1 MARGDAHIG
10 TRVRYWRG
18 RRGLSQVAL
27 AGLAGMSQAYLSQI
41 ETGARTVDSRATLAR
56 LAEALQVTTASL
68 EGQPADPR
76 TPEHSSASA
85 AIPAVRAALV
95 AASLGDDVT
104 TGRGVDELAAEV
116 DRAVRLRT
124 EADYARLT
132 PLLPDLISDLH
143 AATCSADEQT
153 ARTALRLMVSALYCC
168 TFTVKYLGYPDLAM
182 AAADQAQRAAERLDD
197 PTVRGIADFVRI
209 QSLPPELG
217 RLARHLSADAV
228 DRLAVLADDP
238 TAGQVYGM
246 LHLVSARV
254 AAVDRRTADVATH
267 LAEARSI
274 ATRLGETTDGGLV
287 ALWFGP
293 TNVSFWET
301 AIAVELGEGGRVR
314 ELAAGVTPDAVR
326 SATRQASWYADLGRG
341 LAQTRRADQEAVAHL
356 VRAERIAPQRVRLNP
371 AVRDTVSLI
380 LRRVRQRSVSS
391 DLRALAE
398 RVGTVQGT

>member
-41 ETGARTVDSRATLAR
+41 ETGVRTVDSRATLAR

-153 ARTALRLMVSALYCC
+153 AQVALRLMVSALYCC
-168 TFTVKYLGYPDLAM
+168 TFTMKYLGYPDLAM

-238 TAGQVYGM
+238 TAGHVYGM

-274 ATRLGETTDGGLV
+274 ATRLGETTDGGPV

-293 TNVSFWET
+293 TNVTFWET

-314 ELAAGVTPDAVR
+314 ELAASVTPTGVR

-341 LAQTRRADQEAVAHL
+341 LAQTRRADREAL
-356 VRAERIAPQRVRLNP
+356 SYLTRAERCAPQRIRLDA
-371 AVRDTVSLI
+371 AVQNTVFAM
-380 LRRVRQRSVSS
+380 LRRSRSVTMNHG
-391 DLRALAE
+391 LQELAN
-398 RVGTVQGT
+398 RVGMIE